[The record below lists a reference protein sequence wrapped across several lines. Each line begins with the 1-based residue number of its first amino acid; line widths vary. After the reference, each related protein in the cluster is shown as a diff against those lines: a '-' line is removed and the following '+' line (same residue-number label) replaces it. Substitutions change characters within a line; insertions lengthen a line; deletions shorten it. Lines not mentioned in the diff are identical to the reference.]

1 MREGSEPCPGS
12 RICSVVGTDTPGI
25 PKGSQGPSG
34 STPGPL
40 GGPSVTPAAAEGA
53 LRGEW
58 GLLQPLDSPSGSAS
72 SAGWAPVP
80 ASQGHSKGDAMD
92 SKMTDI
98 CGHAPG
104 PPPQWFQGQDACVL
118 QAWPCSVFQPLS
130 EACRQITPSRPC
142 LLFPAATGD

>member
-1 MREGSEPCPGS
+1 M
-12 RICSVVGTDTPGI
+12 VGTDTPGI

-58 GLLQPLDSPSGSAS
+58 GPLQPLDSPSDSAS
-72 SAGWAPVP
+72 SAGWGAVP
-80 ASQGHSKGDAMD
+80 ASQGRSKGDAVD
-92 SKMTDI
+92 SETTDI
-98 CGHAPG
+98 CGHALE
-104 PPPQWFQGQDACVL
+104 PPLQRVQGQDACVL

-130 EACRQITPSRPC
+130 EARGQITPSRPC
-142 LLFPAATGD
+142 LLFPSATGN